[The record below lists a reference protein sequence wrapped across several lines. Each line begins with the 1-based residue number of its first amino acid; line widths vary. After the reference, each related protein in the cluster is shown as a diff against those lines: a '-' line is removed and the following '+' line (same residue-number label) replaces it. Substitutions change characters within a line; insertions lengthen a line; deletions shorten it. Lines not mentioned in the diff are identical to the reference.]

1 MSRTAVEISGVPPE
15 IMDRP
20 HHKKPYSVS
29 TAETI
34 ADIILENVVEGYWDW
49 DVRTDSA
56 ILSPRYCE
64 LLGYPPETVFNSK
77 RFIDSIHPDDLGA
90 VARVL
95 QEYQGGH
102 RDRSEIEFRI
112 LRRDGYYI
120 WVRERAKVVTYD
132 GGGRPLRL
140 VGSVADITASKNT
153 EAELLISKA
162 RLNESQRQAHLGSW
176 TWDPERDS
184 VEWSEELYRIFG
196 LDPGQPAPSYAEH
209 SRYYTEESR
218 ERLNNS
224 LNQIMVNGT
233 PFEMDIELVRPD
245 GFHRHCFARVEVEQ
259 AETGKISRLYGT
271 FHDITELR
279 LLGRELSASHALLH
293 NLSEQVPGALF
304 QTRLTPDG
312 HFSTPYASRG
322 LNDIYGLAPE
332 AVVHDLSA
340 LFATFHPDER
350 DTIIASIMESA
361 RSLQPWEHE
370 YRVLLPSG
378 LVKWLRG
385 HARPMKL
392 ADGSILWHGIITDI
406 SERKALEATLT
417 ESEARYRKVF
427 EVESDALFLVSLSTG
442 KFIDANRAASEI
454 YGYRREELIGMGYT
468 EVSAE
473 PELTRLV
480 VEGGK
485 TYVPLRWHRRK
496 DGTVFP
502 VEISGS
508 YFDFH
513 GDRVNVA
520 AIRDISERLKAEKFR
535 EEAMELLERQVRER
549 TASLTAANE
558 QLIREIEERKRTEA
572 ELLDHQQRLETLG
585 LELSIAEDRER
596 GRIAGEL
603 HDQVGQCLVL
613 GKIKAN
619 SLAAGDLPPEQRR
632 TVEEL
637 ERLLENAIDDIRSL
651 TFQLRPPILVT
662 AGLEAAVQWLAEEL
676 KEHYALSVT
685 LSDDHRPK
693 PLSYELRSC
702 LFQAVR
708 ELLLNVAKH
717 AGTGRAQ
724 VTFERGEM
732 TITIVVADEGVGFAP
747 EEALLRTTRAGGF
760 GLFNLQQRVQYLG
773 GRFTMQSAP
782 GKGSRAT
789 IIAPLLSFEAER
801 AAV

>member
-1 MSRTAVEISGVPPE
+1 
-15 IMDRP
+15 MDSP
-20 HHKKPYSVS
+20 HHEKPCSVS
-29 TAETI
+29 PFETS
-34 ADIILENVVEGYWDW
+34 ADTVLENVVEGYWDW

-56 ILSPRYCE
+56 FLSPRYCE
-64 LLGYPPETVFNSK
+64 LLGYPPETVFTSS
-77 RFIDSIHPDDLGA
+77 RFLASIHPDDLA
-90 VARVL
+90 TVSRVM

-102 RDRSEIEFRI
+102 RDRSELEFRI

-120 WVRERAKVVTYD
+120 WVRERAKVVAYD

-140 VGSVADITASKNT
+140 VGSVADITASKET
-153 EAELLISKA
+153 EAELQTSKA
-162 RLNESQRQAHLGSW
+162 RLSESQRQAHLGSW
-176 TWDPERDS
+176 TWDVARDS

-196 LDPGQPAPSYAEH
+196 LDPSQPAPSYAEH

-218 ERLNNS
+218 ERLNNGIS
-224 LNQIMVNGT
+224 QIMASGT
-233 PFEMDIELVRPD
+233 PFELDIELVRPD
-245 GFHRHCFARVEVEQ
+245 GSHRHCFARVEVER
-259 AETGKISRLYGT
+259 AETGTISRLYGT

-293 NLSEQVPGALF
+293 NLSDQVPGALF

-322 LNDIYGLAPE
+322 IIDIYGIAPE
-332 AVVHDLSA
+332 AVADDLSA

-350 DTIIASIMESA
+350 ETIIASILDSA
-361 RSLQPWEHE
+361 RSLLPWEHE

-378 LVKWLRG
+378 LTKWLRG

-427 EVESDALFLVSLSTG
+427 EVESDALFLVSRSTG
-442 KFIDANRAASEI
+442 KFIDANRAASKI
-454 YGYRREELIGMGYT
+454 YGYRREELIGMDYA

-473 PELTRLV
+473 PAPAGLV
-480 VEGGK
+480 VEGDK

-502 VEISGS
+502 VEISSS
-508 YFDFH
+508 YFDFQ
-513 GDRVNVA
+513 GDSVHVA
-520 AIRDISERLKAEKFR
+520 AIRDISDRLKAEKFR
-535 EEAMELLERQVRER
+535 EDAMELLERQVRER

-585 LELSIAEDRER
+585 LELSIAEERER

-676 KEHYALSVT
+676 KEHYALRVT
-685 LSDDHRPK
+685 ISDDHRPK

-717 AGTGRAQ
+717 AGTGHAQ
-724 VTFERGEM
+724 VTFAREGKSIAIAV
-732 TITIVVADEGVGFAP
+732 TDLGVGFSP
-747 EEALLRTTRAGGF
+747 EDALIRTTRAGGF

-782 GKGSRAT
+782 GTGSRAS
-789 IIAPLLSFEAER
+789 IIAPLLLSLASDDTDPC
-801 AAV
+801 